1 MQNFTKKGAAVPLGS
16 PLNPPLKI
24 AKGKYVCH
32 LPCGFCLLAYHVVPR
47 KRIEQEK
54 NRKRSRVK
62 MKLSH
67 TYKREPG
74 SGVWRPLFCFKRP
87 LLLTIWELVQWS
99 VEAGAPH
106 RVKSAKLWQKS
117 LTINPSLVCNRFGSS
132 CKVAKPLQW
141 HLNSFSP
148 MDQHDKV
155 GNSNIQ
161 TTLSPK

>member
-1 MQNFTKKGAAVPLGS
+1 
-16 PLNPPLKI
+16 
-24 AKGKYVCH
+24 
-32 LPCGFCLLAYHVVPR
+32 
-47 KRIEQEK
+47 
-54 NRKRSRVK
+54 

-74 SGVWRPLFCFKRP
+74 SGIWRPLFCFKRP
-87 LLLTIWELVQWS
+87 LLTIRELMQRS

-132 CKVAKPLQW
+132 CKVAKPLQR

-161 TTLSPK
+161 TTLSPKQIEVRFYRHCLAYLVFIHFILFSFCRVPCFSSFLVSSQFLLSTNQKRQVVNKNIVKK